1 MRAAPAGRPQWLH
14 GDPFGPRPRPSPMR
28 GRGRIGAARRKSP
41 VPRLASEVST
51 QSPMRGRGRGAA
63 RRKSP
68 VPRLASEVSTQS
80 PNPGEAARQRACEG
94 PTPKLSAAMSTPD
107 AIWGINDHGFGACP
121 LANPPVV
128 SQVDAAVNT
137 QVFSSRPDRGR
148 AGASR
153 PGRSGNVPSYVTGR
167 REFGLLGR
175 AGGATPRWR
184 LRDHAWPS
192 VTSPTEGL
200 GPAEVAP
207 VQVDRVT

>member
-1 MRAAPAGRPQWLH
+1 
-14 GDPFGPRPRPSPMR
+14 MR
-28 GRGRIGAARRKSP
+28 GRGRTGASRRKSP
-41 VPRLASEVST
+41 VPRLASDVST
-51 QSPMRGRGRGAA
+51 HSPMRGRGRGAA

-137 QVFSSRPDRGR
+137 KVFSSRPDRGR

-153 PGRSGNVPSYVTGR
+153 PGRSGNVPSYLTGR
-167 REFGLLGR
+167 REFGPSGPGWARHTSVAPARPCVAERDVTNRGARTCRGGACPGRSCHVGRETAVRRPRGR
-175 AGGATPRWR
+175 ASAQPDCR
-184 LRDHAWPS
+184 
-192 VTSPTEGL
+192 
-200 GPAEVAP
+200 
-207 VQVDRVT
+207 